1 MVYSA
6 SKKSA
11 SIASITSQNQGG
23 GNNKAGLVPKATS
36 TAGLIAFNVR
46 HLPQPMSVMM
56 LPLTN
61 TVVRSRS
68 IGMRFGE
75 R

>member
-11 SIASITSQNQGG
+11 SISSISNESQGG
-23 GNNKAGLVPKATS
+23 GSKKAGLVPKATS
-36 TAGLIAFNVR
+36 TTGLIAFNVR

-56 LPLTN
+56 LPLTS
-61 TVVRSRS
+61 TTRSSRG
-68 IGMRFGE
+68 IGMRFFE